1 MHKTNIIKGYSLDEA
16 KYKRIC
22 SVLGVEG
29 DEFPSVMMDD
39 FEMVM
44 GWFKADNALSDA
56 DAKARYAEIEKSRK
70 DSGDMSGVVEQ
81 AVEAA
86 RELIEHEMTEMVA
99 HTPRVVE
106 QIKRQYYAGIYAIAG
121 NVVLNEVR
129 GMKRAYPVLV
139 DESPALPE
147 VKS

>member
-29 DEFPSVMMDD
+29 DDFPSVMMDD

-56 DAKARYAEIEKSRK
+56 DAKARYAEIESSRE
-70 DSGDMSGVVEQ
+70 DSGDVSGVVEQ

-86 RELIEHEMTEMVA
+86 RELVEQEMTDMVA
-99 HTPRVVE
+99 DTPRVVQE
-106 QIKRQYYAGIYAIAG
+106 IKRQYYSGIYAIAS
-121 NVVLNEVR
+121 NVVLQELR
-129 GMKRAYPVLV
+129 GMKKAYPVFAE
-139 DESPALPE
+139 ESPVLPE
-147 VKS
+147 AKP